1 MRIASHIIIKIFWLF
16 IMFNR
21 MISERREMFSSREEN
36 RIMDIIEAG
45 PMAKYGAYDLSSEIN
60 YVNPWDVTKKDEVKT
75 I

>member
-1 MRIASHIIIKIFWLF
+1 
-16 IMFNR
+16 MFNR

-60 YVNPWDVTKKDEVKT
+60 YVNKDILHTQNKYVIIHKNIYKEK
-75 I
+75 

>member
-1 MRIASHIIIKIFWLF
+1 
-16 IMFNR
+16 

>member
-1 MRIASHIIIKIFWLF
+1 
-16 IMFNR
+16 
-21 MISERREMFSSREEN
+21 MISERRVMFSSREEH

-45 PMAKYGAYDLSSEIN
+45 PFAKHGAYDLSTEIN